1 MNRTGRYLL
10 VYILSI
16 AILTS
21 CARVGTPT
29 GGPED
34 ETPPVLVKSSP
45 EDGATGYTGNI
56 IQLTFDERI
65 ITRSIETDLILTP
78 KPSGTFRA
86 RVNKNILSL
95 SFSEPFDEN
104 TTYSLS
110 FGNTIQDITN
120 NNPADGINLSFSTGD
135 YIDSL
140 SIQGKV
146 LNLYN
151 QEPLENLLVSLYSE
165 NDSLDILSGPASYYS
180 RTDSAGIYRFR
191 NLPSGTFRVYAAKD
205 KNNNSQ
211 ADSDKE
217 SYGFYKDTLSLNSSV
232 RDIDFT
238 IQNLNTDKLRTTSA
252 RGFGAY
258 FDITFNKSITDF
270 NILQGDEFIYDQPEP
285 STIRFYPMGRPYR
298 DTTDLIFSVSDSL
311 EVIHQD
317 TVGVFFNESKL
328 NSPPFS
334 FQIYPSGEFMPPNDT
349 LKIVFNKPVIE
360 LNIDSLYIQLD
371 SVRTLPI
378 NKELLVWNKLNTE
391 LSYPLDLVSIL
402 NQASSKSVSIS
413 LRSAA
418 FISADNDSSIL
429 QTKKISLLTT
439 DDSAIIGGSIQSNS
453 NNIIVQLL
461 DARTLEVIRTSSSK
475 DFLFRYLPAGRYMVR
490 AVKDLNSNGK
500 WDIGNVL
507 NWENP
512 EPVKFYFDE
521 FYKTKVIEVRKNWE
535 QTDANIFF

>member
-10 VYILSI
+10 VYFLSL

-328 NSPPFS
+328 NTPPFS

-360 LNIDSLYIQLD
+360 LNTDSLYIQLD